1 MCQKSDFP
9 DTVLEMPV
17 SSVVRG
23 ILALSTTSTHSPG
36 SSLLQS
42 LVTSLLCPVSGMMVA
57 MKLGGTQ
64 GFSLPL
70 RAVQLLLEETQPTL
84 SSLGRSQSIVI
95 RDV

>member
-1 MCQKSDFP
+1 MGQKSDFP
-9 DTVLEMPV
+9 DIALEMPV
-17 SSVVRG
+17 SSVVMG
-23 ILALSTTSTHSPG
+23 ILALSTTSTHSPS

-42 LVTSLLCPVSGMMVA
+42 LVTSLLCPVGEMMVA
-57 MKLGGTQ
+57 MKLGETQ

-70 RAVQLLLEETQPTL
+70 RAVQLPQEKTQPTL